1 MSDPHLWWYVTRA
14 SALVAWVTMTTSAVW
29 GVLLSTRILR
39 AVDNPVWLHEM
50 HRWLG
55 GTALIMTGLHLLSL
69 VLDTW
74 TRFSVTDLLVPLAAD
89 YRPWPTALG
98 IMAFYLLLAVY
109 GSSLL
114 RTRLPRRWW
123 KALHYGSY
131 GAVVLVSFHAGWSGT
146 DVGTWGYRLVAFVLL
161 VSATVAALMRT
172 LSGPGRPVTE
182 AATPQPRAMPRS
194 MTITAVHPLAADI
207 VGLDLAPLDGTIL
220 PVWQPG
226 AHLTVHLPNGLQ
238 RRYSLC
244 GDPAERTG
252 YRVAVH
258 RRPHSRGGS
267 AWVHEHACPGT
278 VVGVSGPDNHFCLEP
293 AGDYLFLAGGIGI
306 TPIKTMIESLPAHR
320 SWRLVYIGRSRKAMA
335 FCDELERRWPEQV
348 LVLARDETGT
358 RPDLTR
364 ILTGTTATVYCCGPA
379 SMTEEVTTLV
389 PAARLHIE
397 RFTAAPTTPAARPRP
412 FEVVCARSGRHVR
425 VAEHETL
432 LHALEHAHVPVV
444 ASCREGVCGACAVQV
459 ITGHAEHLDQ
469 VPHTR
474 ERDEQNVMYPC
485 VSRSRSPL
493 LTLDL

>member
-1 MSDPHLWWYVTRA
+1 MNDASLWWYVTRA
-14 SALVAWVTMTTSAVW
+14 SALVAWVTMTISALW

-55 GTALIMTGLHLLSL
+55 GTALTMTALHLLSL
-69 VLDTW
+69 MLDTW

-89 YRPWPTALG
+89 YRPGPVALG
-98 IMAFYLLLAVY
+98 IVAFYLLLAVY

-114 RTRLPRRWW
+114 HTRLPRRWW

-146 DVGTWGYRLVAFVLL
+146 DVGTWGYRLVAFILL
-161 VSATVAALMRT
+161 VSATVAALVRT
-172 LSGPGRPVTE
+172 LSGPGRPVTD
-182 AATPQPRAMPRS
+182 ASTPQPRAMPRP
-194 MTITAVHPLAADI
+194 MTITAVRPLAADI
-207 VGLDLAPLDGTIL
+207 VGLDLAPADGTIL

-244 GDPAERTG
+244 GDPAERNC
-252 YRVAVH
+252 YRIAV
-258 RRPHSRGGS
+258 RRMPHSRGGS
-267 AWVHEHACPGT
+267 AWVHDHAVPGT
-278 VVGVSGPDNHFCLEP
+278 VVGVSGPDNHFGLEP

-320 SWRLVYIGRSRKAMA
+320 SWRLIYVGRSRTTMA

-348 LVLARDETGT
+348 SILARNETGT

-364 ILTGTTATVYCCGPA
+364 ILAGTTATVYCCGPA
-379 SMTEEVTTLV
+379 SMTNEVTTLV
-389 PAARLHIE
+389 PATRLHVE
-397 RFTAAPTTPAARPRP
+397 RFTAASTTPTASRRP
-412 FEVVCARSGRHVR
+412 FEVVCARSGRHVQ
-425 VAEHETL
+425 VTEHQTL
-432 LHALEHAHVPVV
+432 LDALEDAQIPVV
-444 ASCREGVCGACAVQV
+444 ASCREGVCGACAVH
-459 ITGHAEHLDQ
+459 IINGHVEHLDAL
-469 VPHTR
+469 PLTP
-474 ERDEQNVMYPC
+474 ERNAQNIMYPC